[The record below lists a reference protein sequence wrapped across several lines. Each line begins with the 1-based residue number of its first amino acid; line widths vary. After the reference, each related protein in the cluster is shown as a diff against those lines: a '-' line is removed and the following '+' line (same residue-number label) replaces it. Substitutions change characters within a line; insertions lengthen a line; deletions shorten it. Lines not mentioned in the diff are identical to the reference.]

1 MEENVSIPSV
11 NIKKNDVPMLTAS
24 VLSHAEE
31 DVKKAGEL
39 FRYFNTLDVTGHIE
53 KKNGLSYLSWPFAVQ
68 EARRKCPD
76 FSFSIQTFNGYPYQ
90 LDQKTGYMVYTT
102 VTMGGVT
109 IPMWLPVMDSSNN
122 AMKDVPYQYEVA
134 KYEYNPQTRR
144 KEKTGTEMKTVEAA
158 TMFDINKAIMRCLVK
173 NMAMFGLG
181 LHIYAGE
188 DLPETVELYDSV
200 GKTIEPIIEEILEVA
215 KAKKDE
221 LNKLGKEIKGIDN
234 WGATVIGELLV
245 KTCKTKN
252 PNSIKS
258 IPVAEATLK
267 ALKAFDVQE
276 FAEKAKAEETK
287 ENK

>member
-1 MEENVSIPSV
+1 MEENICIPSV
-11 NIKKNDVPMLTAS
+11 DIKHNDAPMLTTS

-31 DVKKAGEL
+31 DVKKTGEL

-90 LDQKTGYMVYTT
+90 FDPKTGYMVYTT

-109 IPMWLPVMDSSNN
+109 IPMWLPVMDSSNK
-122 AMKDVPYQYEVA
+122 AMKDVPYEYEVYD
-134 KYEYNPQTRR
+134 KFKKQYT
-144 KEKTGTEMKTVEAA
+144 KKKVEAA
-158 TMFDINKAIMRCLVK
+158 TMFEINKTIMRCLVK
-173 NMAMFGLG
+173 NLAMFGLG

-200 GKTIEPIIEEILEVA
+200 GKTIEPIIEEILVVA

-234 WGATVIGELLV
+234 WGATVIGDILF
-245 KTCKTKN
+245 TSCKTKN
-252 PNSIKS
+252 PNNIKS
-258 IPVAEATLK
+258 IPVADATLK
-267 ALKAFDVQE
+267 ALKSFDVHE
-276 FAEKAKAEETK
+276 FAEKAKEEAK

>member
-11 NIKKNDVPMLTAS
+11 NIKKNDVPMLTTS

-76 FSFSIQTFNGYPYQ
+76 FSFSIQTFDGYPYQ
-90 LDQKTGYMVYTT
+90 FDPKTGYMVYTT

-109 IPMWLPVMDSSNN
+109 IPMWLPVMDASNK
-122 AMKDVPYQYEVA
+122 AMKDVPYEYEVYDKA
-134 KYEYNPQTRR
+134 KKQFI
-144 KEKTGTEMKTVEAA
+144 KKKVEAA
-158 TMFDINKAIMRCLVK
+158 TMFEINKTIMRCLVK

-200 GKTIEPIIEEILEVA
+200 GKTIEPIIEEILVVA

-234 WGATVIGELLV
+234 WGATVIGDILF
-245 KTCKTKN
+245 TSCKTKN
-252 PNSIKS
+252 PNNIKS

-267 ALKAFDVQE
+267 ALKNFDVHE
-276 FAEKAKAEETK
+276 FAEKAKEEAK

>member
-1 MEENVSIPSV
+1 MEENICIPSV
-11 NIKKNDVPMLTAS
+11 GIKHNDAPMLTTS

-90 LDQKTGYMVYTT
+90 FDPKTGYMVYTT

-109 IPMWLPVMDSSNN
+109 IPMWLPVMDSSNK
-122 AMKDVPYQYEVA
+122 AMKDVPYEYEVYD
-134 KYEYNPQTRR
+134 KFKKQYT
-144 KEKTGTEMKTVEAA
+144 KKKVEAA
-158 TMFDINKAIMRCLVK
+158 TMFEINKTIMRCLVK
-173 NMAMFGLG
+173 NLAMFGLG

-200 GKTIEPIIEEILEVA
+200 GKTIEPIIEEILVVA

-234 WGATVIGELLV
+234 WGATVIGDILF
-245 KTCKTKN
+245 TSCKTKN
-252 PNSIKS
+252 PNNIKS
-258 IPVAEATLK
+258 IPVADATLK
-267 ALKAFDVQE
+267 ALKSFDVHE
-276 FAEKAKAEETK
+276 FAEKAKEEAK

>member
-1 MEENVSIPSV
+1 MEENVCIPSV
-11 NIKKNDVPMLTAS
+11 NIKHNDVPMLTTS
-24 VLSHAEE
+24 ILSHAEE

-90 LDQKTGYMVYTT
+90 FDPKTGYMVYTT

-109 IPMWLPVMDSSNN
+109 IPMWLPVMDSSNK
-122 AMKDVPYQYEVA
+122 AMKDVPYEYEVYD
-134 KYEYNPQTRR
+134 KFKKQYT
-144 KEKTGTEMKTVEAA
+144 KKKVEAA
-158 TMFDINKAIMRCLVK
+158 TMFEINKTIMRCLVK

-200 GKTIEPIIEEILEVA
+200 GKTIEPIIEEILVVA

-234 WGATVIGELLV
+234 WGATVIGDILF
-245 KTCKTKN
+245 TSCKTKN
-252 PNSIKS
+252 PNNIKS

-267 ALKAFDVQE
+267 ALKSFDVHE
-276 FAEKAKAEETK
+276 FAEKAKEEAK

>member
-1 MEENVSIPSV
+1 MEENVCIPSV
-11 NIKKNDVPMLTAS
+11 NIKHNDVPMLTTS

-90 LDQKTGYMVYTT
+90 FDPKTGYMVYTT

-109 IPMWLPVMDSSNN
+109 IPMWLPVMDSSNK
-122 AMKDVPYQYEVA
+122 AMKDVPYEYEVYD
-134 KYEYNPQTRR
+134 KFKKQYT
-144 KEKTGTEMKTVEAA
+144 KKKVEAA
-158 TMFDINKAIMRCLVK
+158 TMFEINKTIMRCLVK

-200 GKTIEPIIEEILEVA
+200 GKTIEPIIEEILVVA

-234 WGATVIGELLV
+234 WGATVIGDILF
-245 KTCKTKN
+245 TSCKTKN
-252 PNSIKS
+252 PNNIKS
-258 IPVAEATLK
+258 IPVADATLK
-267 ALKAFDVQE
+267 ALKSFDVHE
-276 FAEKAKAEETK
+276 FAEKAKEEAK

>member
-1 MEENVSIPSV
+1 MEENVCIPSV
-11 NIKKNDVPMLTAS
+11 NIKHNDVPMLTTS

-90 LDQKTGYMVYTT
+90 FDPKTGYMVYTT

-109 IPMWLPVMDSSNN
+109 IPMWLPVMDSSNK
-122 AMKDVPYQYEVA
+122 AMKDVPYEYEVYD
-134 KYEYNPQTRR
+134 KFKKQYT
-144 KEKTGTEMKTVEAA
+144 KKKVEAA
-158 TMFDINKAIMRCLVK
+158 TMFEINKTIMRCLVK
-173 NMAMFGLG
+173 NLAMFGLG

-200 GKTIEPIIEEILEVA
+200 GKTIEPIIEEILVVA

-234 WGATVIGELLV
+234 WGATVIGDILF
-245 KTCKTKN
+245 TSCKTKN
-252 PNSIKS
+252 PNNIKS
-258 IPVAEATLK
+258 IPVAEVTLK
-267 ALKAFDVQE
+267 ALKSFDVHE
-276 FAEKAKAEETK
+276 FAEKAKEEAK

>member
-1 MEENVSIPSV
+1 MEENVCIPSV
-11 NIKKNDVPMLTAS
+11 SIKNDDIPMLTAS
-24 VLSHAEE
+24 VLSHEEE

-90 LDQKTGYMVYTT
+90 FDPKTGYMVYTT

-109 IPMWLPVMDSSNN
+109 IPMWLPVMDSSNK
-122 AMKDVPYQYEVA
+122 AMKDVPYEYEVYD
-134 KYEYNPQTRR
+134 KFKKQFI
-144 KEKTGTEMKTVEAA
+144 KKKVEAA
-158 TMFDINKAIMRCLVK
+158 TMFEINKTIMRCLVK

-234 WGATVIGELLV
+234 WGATVIGDILF
-245 KTCKTKN
+245 TSCKTKN
-252 PNSIKS
+252 PNNIKS

-267 ALKAFDVQE
+267 ALKNFNVHE
-276 FAEKAKAEETK
+276 FAEKAKEEAK

>member
-1 MEENVSIPSV
+1 MEENVCIPSV
-11 NIKKNDVPMLTAS
+11 NIKHNDVPMLTTS

-90 LDQKTGYMVYTT
+90 FDPKTGYMVYTT

-109 IPMWLPVMDSSNN
+109 IPMWLPVMDSSNK
-122 AMKDVPYQYEVA
+122 AMKDVPYEYEVYD
-134 KYEYNPQTRR
+134 KFKKQYT
-144 KEKTGTEMKTVEAA
+144 KKKVEAA
-158 TMFDINKAIMRCLVK
+158 TMFEINKTIMRCLVK
-173 NMAMFGLG
+173 NLAMFGLG

-200 GKTIEPIIEEILEVA
+200 GKTIEPIIEEILVVA
-215 KAKKDE
+215 KEKKDE
-221 LNKLGKEIKGIDN
+221 LNKLGKEIKGIEN
-234 WGATVIGELLV
+234 WGATVIGDILF
-245 KTCKTKN
+245 TSCKTKN
-252 PNSIKS
+252 PNNIKS

-267 ALKAFDVQE
+267 ALKSFDVHE
-276 FAEKAKAEETK
+276 FAEKAKEEAK

>member
-11 NIKKNDVPMLTAS
+11 NIKKNDVPMLTTS

-90 LDQKTGYMVYTT
+90 FDPKTGYMVYTT

-109 IPMWLPVMDSSNN
+109 IPMWLPVMDASNK
-122 AMKDVPYQYEVA
+122 AMKDVPYEYEVYD
-134 KYEYNPQTRR
+134 KFKKQFI
-144 KEKTGTEMKTVEAA
+144 KKKVEAA
-158 TMFDINKAIMRCLVK
+158 TMFEINKTIMRCLVK

-181 LHIYAGE
+181 LHIFAGE

-200 GKTIEPIIEEILEVA
+200 GKTIEPIIEEILVVA

-221 LNKLGKEIKGIDN
+221 LKKLGKEIKGIDN
-234 WGATVIGELLV
+234 WGATVIGDILF
-245 KTCKTKN
+245 TSCKTKN
-252 PNSIKS
+252 PNNIKS

-267 ALKAFDVQE
+267 ALKNFDVHE
-276 FAEKAKAEETK
+276 FAEKAKEEAK

>member
-1 MEENVSIPSV
+1 MEENVCIPSV
-11 NIKKNDVPMLTAS
+11 NIKHNDVPMLTTS

-90 LDQKTGYMVYTT
+90 FDPKTGYMVYTT

-109 IPMWLPVMDSSNN
+109 IPMWLPVMDSSNK
-122 AMKDVPYQYEVA
+122 AMKDVPYEYEVYD
-134 KYEYNPQTRR
+134 KFKKQYT
-144 KEKTGTEMKTVEAA
+144 KKKVEAA
-158 TMFDINKAIMRCLVK
+158 TMFEINKTIMRCLVK

-200 GKTIEPIIEEILEVA
+200 GKTIEPIIEEILVVA
-215 KAKKDE
+215 KEKKDE

-234 WGATVIGELLV
+234 WGATVIGDILF
-245 KTCKTKN
+245 TSCKTKN
-252 PNSIKS
+252 PNNIKS

-267 ALKAFDVQE
+267 ALKSFDVHE
-276 FAEKAKAEETK
+276 FAEKAKEEAK

>member
-1 MEENVSIPSV
+1 MEENVCIPSV
-11 NIKKNDVPMLTAS
+11 NIKHNDVPMLTTS

-90 LDQKTGYMVYTT
+90 FDPKTGYMVYTT

-109 IPMWLPVMDSSNN
+109 IPMWLPVMDSSNK
-122 AMKDVPYQYEVA
+122 AMKDVPYEYEVYD
-134 KYEYNPQTRR
+134 KFKKQYT
-144 KEKTGTEMKTVEAA
+144 KKKVEAA
-158 TMFDINKAIMRCLVK
+158 TMFEINKTIMRCLVK

-234 WGATVIGELLV
+234 WGATVIGDILF
-245 KTCKTKN
+245 TSCKTKN
-252 PNSIKS
+252 PNNIKS

-267 ALKAFDVQE
+267 ALKNFNVNE
-276 FAEKAKAEETK
+276 FAEKAKEEAK

>member
-1 MEENVSIPSV
+1 MEEHVCIPS
-11 NIKKNDVPMLTAS
+11 IKIKSNDIPMLTTS

-90 LDQKTGYMVYTT
+90 FDPKTGYMVYTT
-102 VTMGGVT
+102 VTMGGIT
-109 IPMWLPVMDSSNN
+109 IPMWLPVMDSSNK
-122 AMKDVPYQYEVA
+122 AMKDVPYEYEVYD
-134 KYEYNPQTRR
+134 KYKKQYN
-144 KEKTGTEMKTVEAA
+144 KKTVEAA
-158 TMFDINKAIMRCLVK
+158 TMFDINKTIMRCLVK

-221 LNKLGKEIKGIDN
+221 LNKLGREIKGIDN
-234 WGATVIGELLV
+234 WGATVIGDILFAS
-245 KTCKTKN
+245 CKTKN
-252 PNSIKS
+252 PNNIKS

-267 ALKAFDVQE
+267 ALKSFDVHE
-276 FAEKAKAEETK
+276 FAEKAKEGAK

>member
-1 MEENVSIPSV
+1 MEENVCIPSV
-11 NIKKNDVPMLTAS
+11 DIKHNDVPMLTTS

-90 LDQKTGYMVYTT
+90 FDPKTGYMVYTT

-109 IPMWLPVMDSSNN
+109 IPMWLPVMDSSNK
-122 AMKDVPYQYEVA
+122 AMKDVPYEYEVYD
-134 KYEYNPQTRR
+134 KFKKQYT
-144 KEKTGTEMKTVEAA
+144 KKKVEAA
-158 TMFDINKAIMRCLVK
+158 TMFEINKTIMRCLVK
-173 NMAMFGLG
+173 NLAMFGLG

-200 GKTIEPIIEEILEVA
+200 GKTIEPIIEEILVVA

-234 WGATVIGELLV
+234 WGATVIGDILF
-245 KTCKTKN
+245 TSCKTKN
-252 PNSIKS
+252 PNNIKS

-267 ALKAFDVQE
+267 ALKSFDVHE
-276 FAEKAKAEETK
+276 FAEKAKEEAK

>member
-11 NIKKNDVPMLTAS
+11 DIKKNDVPMLTTS

-90 LDQKTGYMVYTT
+90 FDPKTGYMVYTT

-109 IPMWLPVMDSSNN
+109 IPMWLPVMDASNK
-122 AMKDVPYQYEVA
+122 AMKDVPYEYEVYD
-134 KYEYNPQTRR
+134 KFKKQFI
-144 KEKTGTEMKTVEAA
+144 KKKVEAA
-158 TMFDINKAIMRCLVK
+158 TMFEINKTIMRCLVK

-181 LHIYAGE
+181 LHIFAGE

-200 GKTIEPIIEEILEVA
+200 GKTIEPIIEEILVVA

-234 WGATVIGELLV
+234 WGATVIGDILF
-245 KTCKTKN
+245 TSCKTKN
-252 PNSIKS
+252 PNNIKS

-267 ALKAFDVQE
+267 ALKNFDVHE
-276 FAEKAKAEETK
+276 FAEKAKKEAK

>member
-1 MEENVSIPSV
+1 MEENVCIPSV
-11 NIKKNDVPMLTAS
+11 NIKHNDVPMLTTS

-90 LDQKTGYMVYTT
+90 FDPKTGYMVYTT

-109 IPMWLPVMDSSNN
+109 IPMWLPVMDSSNK
-122 AMKDVPYQYEVA
+122 AMKDVPYEYEVYD
-134 KYEYNPQTRR
+134 KFKKQYT
-144 KEKTGTEMKTVEAA
+144 KKKVEAA
-158 TMFDINKAIMRCLVK
+158 TMFEINKTIMRCLVK

-200 GKTIEPIIEEILEVA
+200 GKTIEPITEEILVIA
-215 KAKKDE
+215 KEKKDE

-234 WGATVIGELLV
+234 WGATVIGDILF
-245 KTCKTKN
+245 TSCKTKN
-252 PNSIKS
+252 PNNIKS

-267 ALKAFDVQE
+267 ALKSFDVHE
-276 FAEKAKAEETK
+276 FAEKAKEEAK

>member
-1 MEENVSIPSV
+1 MEENICIPSV
-11 NIKKNDVPMLTAS
+11 DIKHNDAPMLTTS

-90 LDQKTGYMVYTT
+90 LDPKTGYMVYTT

-109 IPMWLPVMDSSNN
+109 IPMWLPVMDSSNK
-122 AMKDVPYQYEVA
+122 AMKDVPYEYEVYD
-134 KYEYNPQTRR
+134 KFKKQYT
-144 KEKTGTEMKTVEAA
+144 KKKVEAA
-158 TMFDINKAIMRCLVK
+158 TMFEINKTIMRCLVK

-200 GKTIEPIIEEILEVA
+200 GKTIEPIIEEILVVA
-215 KAKKDE
+215 KEKKDE

-234 WGATVIGELLV
+234 WGATVIGDILF
-245 KTCKTKN
+245 TSCKTKN
-252 PNSIKS
+252 PNNIKS

-267 ALKAFDVQE
+267 ALKSFDVHE
-276 FAEKAKAEETK
+276 FAEKAKEEAK

>member
-1 MEENVSIPSV
+1 MEENVCIPSV
-11 NIKKNDVPMLTAS
+11 NIKHNDVPMLTTS

-90 LDQKTGYMVYTT
+90 FDPKTGYMVYTT

-109 IPMWLPVMDSSNN
+109 IPMWLPVMDSSNK
-122 AMKDVPYQYEVA
+122 AMKDVPYEYEVYD
-134 KYEYNPQTRR
+134 KFKKQYT
-144 KEKTGTEMKTVEAA
+144 KKKVEAA
-158 TMFDINKAIMRCLVK
+158 TMFEINKTIMRCLVK

-200 GKTIEPIIEEILEVA
+200 GKTIEPIIEEILVVA

-234 WGATVIGELLV
+234 WGATVIGDILF
-245 KTCKTKN
+245 TSCKTKN
-252 PNSIKS
+252 PNNIKS

-267 ALKAFDVQE
+267 ALKSFDVHE
-276 FAEKAKAEETK
+276 FAEKAKEEAK